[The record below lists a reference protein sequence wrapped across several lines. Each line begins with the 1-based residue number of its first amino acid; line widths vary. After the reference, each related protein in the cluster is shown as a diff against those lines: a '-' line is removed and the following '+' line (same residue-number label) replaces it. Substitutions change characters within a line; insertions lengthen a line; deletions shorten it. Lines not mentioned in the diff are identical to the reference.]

1 MRKSALIYTL
11 DSCVKCLK
19 CVRACPVS
27 ALTMNEENRIQIDDE
42 KCLNCARC
50 ITTCH
55 SKGLLGQGSVLEDI
69 QNYDY
74 TICMVPPA
82 LINVC
87 STKDEA
93 DEMMYAIKQLGFDEV
108 IDISPVYGQIMN
120 EYFNLADH
128 YVEGTMITSFC
139 PVVNRYIQTKYPM
152 LLDNLAPINY
162 PSEIAAKMIRN
173 EHLDKGNVGIF
184 HCCECEA
191 LLELAKYPYGNEEY
205 ETDHAL
211 AIVDI
216 FPEIRK
222 HLKTNKTETVY
233 NLQGLQAVNPS
244 MILQKDN
251 YLIADGFEKITNI
264 LDLAEFDMLKDFK
277 LLYLFACFNGCV
289 GGHLLFGN
297 SYLYRN
303 NVYPLTKNE
312 TSDITSLPFDDI
324 YSDFIS
330 LNAEDKR
337 SFKEKMA
344 FFAKVNEQLE
354 KLPGYDCSACGLQT
368 CRIMAEE
375 IAKGNKTLDNCHIL
389 ALAKEKENETK

>member
-1 MRKSALIYTL
+1 MRKSVVVYTL

-19 CVRACPVS
+19 CIRACPVS
-27 ALTMNEENRIQIDDE
+27 ALTMNNQNRIEIDGD

-55 SKGLLGQGSVLEDI
+55 NKGLLGQGSTLEDI
-69 QNYDY
+69 KNYDY
-74 TICMVPPA
+74 TVCMVPPA

-87 STKDEA
+87 STKQEA
-93 DEMMYAIKQLGFDEV
+93 DEMMYAIKKLGFDEV
-108 IDISPVYGQIMN
+108 VDISPVYGQIMN

-128 YVEGTMITSFC
+128 YVEATMITSFC

-162 PSEIAAKMIRN
+162 PSEIAAKMLRKKYQ
-173 EHLDKGNVGIF
+173 EKGNVGIF

-191 LLELAKYPYGNEEY
+191 LLELAKFPYGNMQY

-216 FPEIRK
+216 FPKIRK
-222 HLKTNKTETVY
+222 LLGKDKCECVY
-233 NLQGLQAVNPS
+233 NLQGLQSVNPS

-264 LDLAEFDMLKDFK
+264 LDLAEFNMLDNFK
-277 LLYLFACFNGCV
+277 LVYLFACINGCV

-312 TSDITSLPFDDI
+312 SSAITDLSFDDI

-330 LNAEDKR
+330 LNPDDKR

-344 FFAKVNEQLE
+344 FFAKVNEQLDH
-354 KLPGYDCSACGLQT
+354 LPGYDCSACGLQT

-375 IAKGNKTLDNCHIL
+375 IAKGNKQLSDCHIL
-389 ALAKEKENETK
+389 SSVKEKQNETK

>member
-1 MRKSALIYTL
+1 MRKSAVIYTL

-27 ALTMNEENRIQIDDE
+27 ALTMNADSRIEIDGE

-55 SKGLLGQGSVLEDI
+55 SKGLLGQGSTLEDI
-69 QNYDY
+69 PNYDY
-74 TICMVPPA
+74 SICMVPPA

-87 STKDEA
+87 STKEEA

-108 IDISPVYGQIMN
+108 VDISPVYGQIMN

-162 PSEIAAKMIRN
+162 PSEIAAKMIR
-173 EHLDKGNVGIF
+173 EQHKDKGNVGIF

-191 LLELAKYPYGNEEY
+191 LLELAKYPYLNEEY

-216 FPEIRK
+216 FPKIRK
-222 HLKTNKTETVY
+222 HLKENKMKCDY
-233 NLQGLQAVNPS
+233 NLQGLQSVNPS
-244 MILQKDN
+244 MILQKEN

-303 NVYPLTKNE
+303 NVYPLTKNGSSE
-312 TSDITSLPFDDI
+312 VTSLPFDDI

-375 IAKGNKTLDNCHIL
+375 IAKGNKTLDHCHIL
-389 ALAKEKENETK
+389 ALAKEKENETT

>member
-1 MRKSALIYTL
+1 MRKSAVVYTL

-19 CVRACPVS
+19 CIKACPVS
-27 ALTMNEENRIQIDDE
+27 ALTMNANNRIEIDGE

-50 ITTCH
+50 IVTCH
-55 SKGLLGQGSVLEDI
+55 NKGLLGQGSTLEDI
-69 QNYDY
+69 KNYDY
-74 TICMVPPA
+74 TICMVPPS

-87 STKDEA
+87 SNKQEA
-93 DEMMYAIKQLGFDEV
+93 DELMYAIKQLGFDEV
-108 IDISPVYGQIMN
+108 IDISDVYGQIMN
-120 EYFNLADH
+120 EYFNLADN
-128 YVEGTMITSFC
+128 YVVSSMITSFC

-152 LLDNLAPINY
+152 LLDNLAPIDY
-162 PSEIAAKMIRN
+162 PSEIAARQIRN
-173 EHLDKGNVGIF
+173 KYKDKGNVGIF

-191 LLELAKYPYGNEEY
+191 LLELAKYPYGNIEY

-222 HLKTNKTETVY
+222 HLKKGKEDRLY
-233 NLQGLQAVNPS
+233 NLAGLQSVNPS
-244 MILQKDN
+244 MILQREN
-251 YLIADGFEKITNI
+251 YIIADGFEKLTNI
-264 LDLAEFDMLKDFK
+264 LDLAEFDMLKEFN
-277 LLYLFACFNGCV
+277 LLYLFACINGCV

-297 SYLYRN
+297 SYIYRH
-303 NVYPLTKNE
+303 NVYHITKDGN
-312 TSDITSLPFDDI
+312 SDVTNIPFEDI

-337 SFKEKMA
+337 TFKEKMA
-344 FFAKVNEQLE
+344 FFEKVNEQLE

-375 IAKGNKTLDNCHIL
+375 IAKGNKTIENCHIL
-389 ALAKEKENETK
+389 NASKEKNNET